1 MLIVFPDFDETWPEY
16 SSDINAKMVRCF
28 NEIWNIF
35 PVSFPELDDNNL
47 VIS

>member
-1 MLIVFPDFDETWPEY
+1 MKLGQNILQ
-16 SSDINAKMVRCF
+16 ILMHKMVRYF